1 MFFFRGWAMFGYAP
15 MPLGLLWL
23 SLPCAFAAALALS
36 ELTANLKAV
45 ERVE

>member
-1 MFFFRGWAMFGYAP
+1 MIPWAMFGYAP

-36 ELTANLKAV
+36 EFVTANLKAV